1 MLGAMGAAI
10 DLVPCLDAV
19 TNHPTVAVSTPRR
32 HGMDGALE
40 TVEGHRPAALGD
52 TDGLVVIITAYV
64 TSRHDPLLST
74 NLIEHSYS
82 SSTTDRRPKFPAP
95 SDDPTRLQ
103 RCCGD
108 DGAWR
113 PKDRIALEEFGPK
126 HGTSRASASCSGA
139 LFELARSINASAP
152 TVISHE
158 RRHLHHRSHR
168 GRDVH
173 SRRPWASL
181 TEA

>member
-1 MLGAMGAAI
+1 MLGAMGAAV

-64 TSRHDPLLST
+64 ASRHDPLLST
-74 NLIEHSYS
+74 NLIEHSYP

-95 SDDPTRLQ
+95 RMTRRGSSDAVEMT
-103 RCCGD
+103 
-108 DGAWR
+108 
-113 PKDRIALEEFGPK
+113 EFVFFS
-126 HGTSRASASCSGA
+126 SR
-139 LFELARSINASAP
+139 
-152 TVISHE
+152 
-158 RRHLHHRSHR
+158 RRHTRFS
-168 GRDVH
+168 RDWSSEVC
-173 SRRPWASL
+173 SSD
-181 TEA
+181 